1 MHFSSL
7 APTQLG
13 ANLCSFGALVEE
25 RLNLTQQ
32 AHPFLLQLRDQ
43 AKQTTIT
50 DQDTFLRE
58 LRKVLSQGYAVWAG
72 AASNCL

>member
-13 ANLCSFGALVEE
+13 ANLCSFGALVED

-32 AHPFLLQLRDQ
+32 ARPFLLQLRDQ
-43 AKQTTIT
+43 ADETVHLAVL
-50 DQDTFLRE
+50 DDDLRVVYLE
-58 LRKVLSQGYAVWAG
+58 KLPTQQAWDW
-72 AASNCL
+72 